1 MSSNCLENA
10 EILAPDELPFLWGE
24 RDTDRHGWTRWHFL
38 WTVMKTF
45 LIKEK
50 KKKTLLKRMCA
61 LLCVGLSMMKGRLA
75 EAWVRRKAK
84 GDTWCSL
91 TPATRCRRTTTSSPP
106 AASSTSAERCGQR
119 RTTALLVRA
128 SRQAPLR
135 GSAALSVWDLSA
147 PWGYG
152 RALLLLLF
160 LLFFMTHPC
169 PSLWG
174 VALHVLSCSMQSVIS
189 PSVATRS
196 WKTERSATWA
206 ITTQTRVVTVRRS
219 PWPYSADWNRISN
232 AGTHHSLP
240 KN

>member
-1 MSSNCLENA
+1 
-10 EILAPDELPFLWGE
+10 
-24 RDTDRHGWTRWHFL
+24 
-38 WTVMKTF
+38 
-45 LIKEK
+45 
-50 KKKTLLKRMCA
+50 MCA

-160 LLFFMTHPC
+160 LLFYES
-169 PSLWG
+169 SLSKS
-174 VALHVLSCSMQSVIS
+174 LRC
-189 PSVATRS
+189 
-196 WKTERSATWA
+196 RSACSVLLHAVSDQPICGNQIVEDGEECDVGHNDTDPCCYSSKESLA
-206 ITTQTRVVTVRRS
+206 IQCRLKPNKQCRYTPFPSKELIWLSFFCTAGVNGFIIFPLGSMRS
-219 PWPYSADWNRISN
+219 
-232 AGTHHSLP
+232 
-240 KN
+240 